1 MEQVVLSTHVNL
13 VDLLDTHRTGQR
25 VKIFDT
31 EEELSE
37 YTCETKKF
45 FPLDSAKQGGVLKYL
60 LRHIFDPEDEDEDED
75 GDEDGDDEDGDE
87 DGDDYEGNYEDDYE
101 DDCDGNYEGNYGDDY
116 EDDYEGNYGDDYEDD
131 CEDYY

>member
-1 MEQVVLSTHVNL
+1 MNL

-25 VKIFDT
+25 VKTFNT
-31 EEELSE
+31 EEELSN

-75 GDEDGDDEDGDE
+75 DC
-87 DGDDYEGNYEDDYE
+87 GDDYEGNYEDDYE

-116 EDDYEGNYGDDYEDD
+116 EDDYEDNYEGNYGDDYE
-131 CEDYY
+131 EDYENYR